1 VVGDTVQYRV
11 DVTLPEGTTNDLTV
25 DMTLPAGFEYSNTLT
40 VNSTGFDGTVSASPT
55 VTSSG
60 TVASGQT
67 VRAVFNG
74 STTTNNDN
82 DPSDN
87 TFSITREALVQD
99 IAQNAATTS
108 TQSKQLQV
116 NAGTNNTTNN
126 ASATST
132 NQFAEHVLSATTS
145 VAPSSGVEAGDTVT
159 VTIDVENTG
168 TATAYDVEVVSNVN
182 TDIFTNVTEGTT
194 PSGFTYA
201 LQTSPDRVTY
211 SGSELAAGASVQFTY
226 TAEVKAGAQTG
237 SSFDITAQA
246 TGDSQTG
253 DQTVERDSQSEST
266 DTTATKAISANN
278 ITLNAS
284 SEAFTSDTG
293 TREAAIG
300 EVLTYSFT
308 TVVPEGQTKETAS
321 EDIIEV
327 ILPAGMSY
335 QTGTAKIRGTF
346 DTGFTTANGVSI
358 TASDTTITP
367 VVSGQSVIF
376 DLGDVT
382 NNDDDAGDESITVQ
396 TQSRSRF
403 LSSMDNF
410 INKTRFQHG

>member
-1 VVGDTVQYRV
+1 
-11 DVTLPEGTTNDLTV
+11 
-25 DMTLPAGFEYSNTLT
+25 M
-40 VNSTGFDGTVSASPT
+40 
-55 VTSSG
+55 
-60 TVASGQT
+60 
-67 VRAVFNG
+67 
-74 STTTNNDN
+74 
-82 DPSDN
+82 
-87 TFSITREALVQD
+87 
-99 IAQNAATTS
+99 
-108 TQSKQLQV
+108 
-116 NAGTNNTTNN
+116 
-126 ASATST
+126 
-132 NQFAEHVLSATTS
+132 
-145 VAPSSGVEAGDTVT
+145 
-159 VTIDVENTG
+159 
-168 TATAYDVEVVSNVN
+168 
-182 TDIFTNVTEGTT
+182 
-194 PSGFTYA
+194 
-201 LQTSPDRVTY
+201 
-211 SGSELAAGASVQFTY
+211 QFTY

-308 TVVPEGQTKETAS
+308 TVVPEGQTKETANQ
-321 EDIIEV
+321 DIIEV

-346 DTGFTTANGVSI
+346 DTSFTTSNGVSI

-376 DLGDVT
+376 DLGDIT
-382 NNDDDAGDESITVQ
+382 NNDNDAGDESITV
-396 TQSRSRF
+396 TLDVLTLNTSNNNR
-403 LSSMDNF
+403 
-410 INKTRFQHG
+410 